1 MEKNSNKSN
10 SWSEY
15 IASDEYKNHLQQ
27 MEEFKNKN
35 KKEAEDFFNNL
46 SYENKLL
53 CFFHVV
59 SCIYESELEDNGTYR
74 YLLYDKMKFGP
85 ESYSLGMDFG
95 LLSLH
100 NAIYTEEELYKG
112 LVNVLKYLEIKFD
125 HNLFSK
131 CFDILKYGYQKFQE
145 RDNLQLQFNFED

>member
-1 MEKNSNKSN
+1 METNSHKSN
-10 SWSEY
+10 SWAEY
-15 IASDEYKNHLQQ
+15 IASDEYKNHLENI
-27 MEEFKNKN
+27 EELKSKN

-59 SCIYESELEDNGTYR
+59 SCIYEAELEDNGTYR
-74 YLLYDKMKFGP
+74 YLLYNKMGFNE
-85 ESYSLGMDFG
+85 ESYGLGMDFG

-112 LVNVLKYLEIKFD
+112 LVNVLEYLEIKFD
-125 HNLFSK
+125 HNLSSK
-131 CFDILKYGYQKFQE
+131 CFDILKYGYQKFQD
-145 RDNLQLQFNFED
+145 RDNLQLEFNFDN